1 MDLESYIGSKK
12 PRSPGFHLGWLLDPL
27 PEGPGPSPRIPIGP
41 GGPGGPSSGGF
52 SRRYRAMVLE
62 ITISMSTLPEDYESA
77 IVLSEGGGVREGE
90 VLRLLANL
98 VDLSTGES
106 DSVRGEVGL
115 NNIGVTPV
123 DIGS

>member
-12 PRSPGFHLGWLLDPL
+12 PRSPRFHLGWPLDPL
-27 PEGPGPSPRIPIGP
+27 SEGPSPIIPIGP
-41 GGPGGPSSGGF
+41 GGPGDPGGGGF
-52 SRRYRAMVLE
+52 SRRYRAIVLE
-62 ITISMSTLPEDYESA
+62 ITISISTLPEDYDSA
-77 IVLSEGGGVREGE
+77 IILLEGRGVREGE
-90 VLRLLANL
+90 VLRSLADL

-106 DSVRGEVGL
+106 NSVRGEVGL

>member
-12 PRSPGFHLGWLLDPL
+12 PRSPRFHLGWPLDPL
-27 PEGPGPSPRIPIGP
+27 PEGPSPIIPIGP
-41 GGPGGPSSGGF
+41 GGPGGPSSSGF

-62 ITISMSTLPEDYESA
+62 ITISISTLSEDCDSA
-77 IVLSEGGGVREGE
+77 IVLLEGRGVREGE

-106 DSVRGEVGL
+106 NSIRGEVGL
-115 NNIGVTPV
+115 NNINITPV

>member
-12 PRSPGFHLGWLLDPL
+12 PRSPRFYLGWLLDLL
-27 PEGPGPSPRIPIGP
+27 PEGPSPIIPVGP
-41 GGPGGPSSGGF
+41 GGPGGPGGSGF
-52 SRRYRAMVLE
+52 SRRYRVMVLE
-62 ITISMSTLPEDYESA
+62 ITISISTLPEDCNSA
-77 IVLSEGGGVREGE
+77 IVLLEGGRVWEGE
-90 VLRLLANL
+90 VLRSLANL

-106 DSVRGEVGL
+106 NSVRGEVGL